1 MSLSIKSTLYCS
13 KSGWC
18 VPLSIHLLLIIVMRS
33 RSIYILLVRW
43 AITSSLYSEQLLM
56 LLLQATKISV
66 HFLIVSHTL
75 KFRLYIPFYVA
86 ILSTPLALAYS
97 KDLPHENTV
106 TLTKTATFFALMC
119 MATSIRDLHLFIY
132 CFYCHSQKILDL
144 RV

>member
-1 MSLSIKSTLYCS
+1 MCIESFVGKVGLLQSNLY
-13 KSGWC
+13 
-18 VPLSIHLLLIIVMRS
+18 LERLLLI
-33 RSIYILLVRW
+33 
-43 AITSSLYSEQLLM
+43 
-56 LLLQATKISV
+56 LLQAIKILI

-75 KFRLYIPFYVA
+75 KFRVYIQFYVA

-97 KDLPHENTV
+97 KDLPHEDTV

>member
-1 MSLSIKSTLYCS
+1 M
-13 KSGWC
+13 
-18 VPLSIHLLLIIVMRS
+18 
-33 RSIYILLVRW
+33 
-43 AITSSLYSEQLLM
+43 
-56 LLLQATKISV
+56 LLQAIKISI

-119 MATSIRDLHLFIY
+119 MQPVLGISIFL
-132 CFYCHSQKILDL
+132 STASTAILKKF
-144 RV
+144 